1 MKRKGCI
8 SIILIAP
15 NKVMKKLILV
25 LTLSF
30 SLNSLSTELWTVNEL
45 KDSISETERE
55 LVLLDVRTQSEYDSG
70 HIKNAINI
78 SHEKILESPEL
89 LAEYKDNQ
97 IVVFCRSGVRA
108 GKVIQLLESLGFDDI
123 IDIDG
128 DMLAWSKAGY
138 SVEIINE

>member
-1 MKRKGCI
+1 
-8 SIILIAP
+8 
-15 NKVMKKLILV
+15 MKKIYVALALI
-25 LTLSF
+25 F
-30 SLNSLSTELWTVNEL
+30 SLNSISAEPWTVSELNE
-45 KDSISETERE
+45 SITKLDHE
-55 LVLLDVRTQSEYDSG
+55 LVLLDVRTQAEYDSG
-70 HIKNAINI
+70 HILNAINI
-78 SHEKILESPEL
+78 SHEQILEDPEL